1 MDARV
6 RNGILKHTA
15 KTYSL
20 NRRFHEKLRKSVL
33 IGIGL
38 QTVSPNFILTMHASI
53 KHIGYF
59 ALNILLWTCSHAVLA
74 GYAGSATYTQIR
86 DRALQCINS
95 GRCGKPDAM
104 IALQEMMVDEEVINL
119 QRKKISAFKNFFASH
134 QSKTDPSDVCDLA
147 RAYPSLI
154 AEIKSLND
162 AQFAR
167 FGQLARERFGAD
179 Q

>member
-1 MDARV
+1 
-6 RNGILKHTA
+6 
-15 KTYSL
+15 
-20 NRRFHEKLRKSVL
+20 
-33 IGIGL
+33 
-38 QTVSPNFILTMHASI
+38 MHASI

-59 ALNILLWTCSHAVLA
+59 ALNILLWTCSHAVLADERADCKRQFDQQLKDTNAVIA